1 MGEQGFPISYRTV
14 HRRLKEAK
22 INLKKAQKWMESK
35 DPKFHDKKNV
45 ETLSDSSYKES
56 HQRLVT
62 CTDYTKDGV
71 VQIDD
76 GYFLEIKPVKLFG

>member
-1 MGEQGFPISYRTV
+1 MHGNCTRFVRELSEYMGEQGFPISYRTV

-45 ETLSDSSYKES
+45 SMN
-56 HQRLVT
+56 
-62 CTDYTKDGV
+62 
-71 VQIDD
+71 
-76 GYFLEIKPVKLFG
+76 